1 MNGPPLRIGL
11 TLEIYST
18 SNRKYEAYQV
28 RGIVDEY
35 VVLRIQRGRYVH
47 TLQPIARI
55 GEWLESGKARVKPK

>member
-1 MNGPPLRIGL
+1 MNGPPLRVGQVI
-11 TLEIYST
+11 EIRREGSE
-18 SNRKYEAYQV
+18 RFEAYQV

-47 TLQPIARI
+47 TLQPIARV